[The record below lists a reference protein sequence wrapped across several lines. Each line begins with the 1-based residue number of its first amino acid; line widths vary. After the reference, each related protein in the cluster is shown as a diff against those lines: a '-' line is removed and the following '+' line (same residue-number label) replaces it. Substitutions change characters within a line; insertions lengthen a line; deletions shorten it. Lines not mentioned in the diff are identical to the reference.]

1 MFVGNPNPLK
11 QKYLCKK
18 CGTERP
24 PYQFYC
30 ERHQAATDTDDK
42 PSVLDR
48 FMNRMLGRGK
58 SSAR

>member
-1 MFVGNPNPLK
+1 LK

>member
-1 MFVGNPNPLK
+1 MIGNANPLK

-18 CGTERP
+18 CGIEIP

-30 ERHQAATDTDDK
+30 DQHQAVADLYDN

-58 SSAR
+58 SATR